1 MLQSG
6 RGYNSVLT
14 NTCLYVPI
22 SCCCFVLQITPEALV
37 GVIISH
43 VTVLCVVM
51 DDVNKREKNFTFL
64 LMTVPNKLQ

>member
-6 RGYNSVLT
+6 RGYNAVLT
-14 NTCLYVPI
+14 NAYLYVPF

-51 DDVNKREKNFTFL
+51 DDVNKREKKLTFL
-64 LMTVPNKLQ
+64 FMSVPNKLQ